1 MTEEQEFM
9 SEEAFNELI
18 DNLEM
23 VEKLTLY
30 GRKNIKY
37 YYKKLKEEN
46 EKYKYLYQTAL
57 DNLVKADRE
66 NIKLNETIQKMLKY
80 IKQEDV
86 SEKFCDY
93 KVVCDMHCEECILA
107 YFREDE
113 KENT

>member
-1 MTEEQEFM
+1 MKDKELM
-9 SEEAFNELI
+9 SKEAFNELI
-18 DNLEM
+18 DNLEI
-23 VEKLTLY
+23 VEKLTMY
-30 GRKNIKY
+30 GVKNIKY

-93 KVVCDMHCEECILA
+93 KTVCDQNCEECVVQH
-107 YFREDE
+107 FKDKVTE
-113 KENT
+113 K

>member
-1 MTEEQEFM
+1 MERKKIM

-46 EKYKYLYQTAL
+46 EKYKYLYQKAL
-57 DNLVKADRE
+57 DNTVSADRE
-66 NIKLNETIQKMLKY
+66 NINLKKQIKEMAKY
-80 IKQEDV
+80 IAKEDKTN
-86 SEKFCDY
+86 KFCDY
-93 KVVCDMHCEECILA
+93 KTVCDNDCEECVEA
-107 YFREDE
+107 YF
-113 KENT
+113 KESE